1 MGNTTYIEMLKS
13 GVEVWNR
20 FRKENPD
27 VQHPDLSYAELSGL
41 NLYWADLSGADLGAA
56 NLSGTELFLANLS
69 GADLSNAN
77 LKRTNLTKADLSEAN
92 LSGANLSGANL
103 SQSKLINANLSD
115 AILDKA
121 DLEWADAAGA
131 NWTGASL
138 KDASLKNTDLKNA
151 RIEVDPLAE
160 SPPEPV
166 FPSQAPESPSAA
178 PPSKKIRYLTIT
190 VVLLALT
197 LTLLYLLLPRSS
209 YRLVVRVPA
218 AVKSDVFLNQKPLS
232 PLKEDSLFSEYR
244 LEDQSAGRYE
254 LLVEPARLTEMKSV
268 AYSRYKPFR
277 QTLEIS
283 GPDTLFQFT
292 VHFDTLYTITP
303 LADGLY
309 PSIDPDGEKIAYI
322 KDGAITGGSANEK
335 KLYLFDLK
343 EGSERELVLR
353 RRDLYRDNWEWDRPY
368 LRDNGRH
375 LYLSGFNYNSGYV
388 VLFLVDTESGAARE
402 IPLGIKPKW
411 LHYLP
416 LAEQAG
422 ILVDRKWYSLSGE
435 ILQELPIEAPYQE
448 RLYYGGGKGVMYY
461 LESEEKPAKSW
472 LNLMHYDLDSGASR
486 QVLKASYSSRPPY
499 VSFSPGSNRLVMTD
513 YSGMAIDFFS
523 TIQLWAEQRFVSLTQ
538 PFLVRE
544 RPIASSFHK
553 IEATADNRAE
563 KIVFDYQRQ
572 VFLIDLPANL
582 TLEALLEANPSY

>member
-27 VQHPDLSYAELSGL
+27 VRHPDLSYAELSGL
-41 NLYWADLSGADLGAA
+41 NLYWADLSGADLGSA
-56 NLSGTELFLANLS
+56 NLSGAELFLANLS
-69 GADLSNAN
+69 GTDLSNAN
-77 LKRTNLTKADLSEAN
+77 LKRTNLTKADLSNAN

-103 SQSKLINANLSD
+103 SQSKLINANLTG

-151 RIEVDPLAE
+151 RIEVNPLAE

-166 FPSQAPESPSAA
+166 FPSQTPESPPAA
-178 PPSKKIRYLTIT
+178 PSSNKTTYLTIA
-190 VVLLALT
+190 VVLLALA
-197 LTLLYLLLPRSS
+197 LGLLYLLLPRTR
-209 YRLVVRVPA
+209 YHLVIRVPA
-218 AVKSDVFLNQKPLS
+218 PVKSDVFLDKTRLS
-232 PLKEDSLFSEYR
+232 PVKEDSLFSEYR
-244 LEDQSAGRYE
+244 LEDQPAGTYT
-254 LLVEPARLTEMKSV
+254 LLVQPARLTEMKSL
-268 AYSRYKPFR
+268 AYPRYKPFR
-277 QTLEIS
+277 QPLEIS
-283 GPDTLFQFT
+283 GTDSLFQFT
-292 VHFDTLYTITP
+292 VRFDTLYTITP

-309 PSIDPDGEKIAYI
+309 PSIDPAGEKIAFV
-322 KDGAITGGSANEK
+322 KDGAITGGGANEK
-335 KLYLFDLK
+335 RLYLFDLK

-388 VLFLVDTESGAARE
+388 ALFLIDTENGDTRE
-402 IPLGIKPKW
+402 IPLGIKQKW

-416 LAEQAG
+416 LAQQAG
-422 ILVDRKWYSLSGE
+422 ILVDRKWYSLGGE
-435 ILQELPIEAPYQE
+435 VLQELAIETPYQE
-448 RLYYGGGKGVMYY
+448 RLYYGGEKGVMFYR
-461 LESEEKPAKSW
+461 ESEEKPAKSW
-472 LNLMHYDLDSGASR
+472 LNLMHYDLDTGASR

-499 VSFSPGSNRLVMTD
+499 VSFSPGSSRLVMTE

-523 TIQLWAEQRFVSLTQ
+523 TVQLWTEQRFVSLTQ

-544 RPIASSFHK
+544 RPIAGSFHK
-553 IEATADNRAE
+553 IEASADNRGE
-563 KIVFDYQRQ
+563 KIVFDYQRR

-582 TLEALLEANPSY
+582 TLDALLEANPAY